1 MNHTDYDERYR
12 EQKLRQLRRDLD
24 EMGYGRRPQST
35 AVTEAESNGIAAVFM
50 AFVTATALVLSL
62 AISRLVS

>member
-12 EQKLRQLRRDLD
+12 EQKRRQLRRDLD
-24 EMGYGRRPQST
+24 EMGYGRRPQSA
-35 AVTEAESNGIAAVFM
+35 AVIEAESNDMATVFM